1 MDDIRTLMHFY
12 FITEPGISNHYHQ
25 NPEIFYVLNG
35 CMEVKI
41 DAKTYDMHQGDLLLI
56 NANKRHE
63 MIGKEDILA
72 ARFELDFHL
81 LAEYM
86 GSMQLLFWCNTLT
99 DKNGAYDDLRKVLDQ
114 ILAHY
119 FEQNEKGALYLNALY
134 FQAAH
139 ILTSNFLINADDVKF
154 GYGDQQNRIRILNIQ
169 NYLQA
174 NYQSQISLNDLAN
187 RLYLSNAYLSKYIKK
202 NLGMT
207 FVEYLNNI
215 RLFHAVDELLYTNKN
230 ITHIALDNGFPTSA
244 AFTKAFRECYS
255 EAPSEYRKK
264 MQLKEQADHEK
275 EELTE
280 QSKRLIMNYLSFKD
294 KNVILKPAYEEVC
307 RADND
312 KTIAVI
318 SKSFKACNIGDAYT
332 LLQSDVQDQVKL
344 LKKETG
350 VAYIRIWNLFSNAY
364 CFDEKE
370 GFNFRKLDQVLDFL
384 IENDLRPY
392 LELGNKPTL
401 FMYTPERSIKDQSK
415 EKLGSYKYDV
425 FCKMIKT
432 FCIHLMNRYGVEEL
446 EKWYFEFWNDPQLH
460 IQEEDSLYYKY
471 FDLLYTTLKQYSK
484 NIKVGGAGFILGYET
499 FICRDVFK
507 CWRKR
512 PIHPDFLSFYSY
524 QYIAVI
530 ENEQRYGRKSID
542 GDYMENQ
549 IAIMKEVMDE
559 VDFHVPEFHIDE
571 WNFTVSNRN
580 VLNDSCEQGAFILKN
595 SLNAA
600 KYVNLMAYWHALDTY
615 SYYYDTDAVLNGDSG
630 LITGDGI
637 RKPSFFAFQF
647 LNRLLPNILQK
658 TEHGMITTNG
668 RNSYVAI
675 GHNYKKLSS
684 RYVFS
689 EENEIALDCINQ
701 YVEDDEPLKL
711 TFHIDHIKNGQY
723 QVKTYYVNRQ
733 NGSVQDLWKQL
744 DCSKG
749 LAKDEIAYLRHSSIP
764 RMEMKTV
771 EVKNGIL
778 ELENRLEAQEIRL
791 IEISYR
797 YHS

>member
-12 FITEPGISNHYHQ
+12 FITKPQRTNHYHQ
-25 NPEIFYVLNG
+25 NPEIFYLLNG
-35 CMEVKI
+35 SMEVKI
-41 DAKTYDMHQGDLLLI
+41 DDKTYLMRQGDLLLV

-63 MIGKEDILA
+63 MNGREGILA

-86 GSMQLLFWCNTLT
+86 GSMQLLFWCNTIT
-99 DKNGAYDDLRKVLDQ
+99 DKNDAYEDLRKVLSQ

-119 FEQNEKGALYLNALY
+119 FERNEKGALYLNALY

-139 ILTSNFLINADDVKF
+139 ILTSNFLVNADDMKF
-154 GYGDQQNRIRILNIQ
+154 GYGDKQNRIRILNIQ

-244 AFTKAFRECYS
+244 AFTKAFRECYN
-255 EAPSEYRKK
+255 ETPSEYRKK
-264 MQLKEQADHEK
+264 MQLKEKADLQN
-275 EELTE
+275 EELDE
-280 QSKRLIMNYLSFKD
+280 HNKKMIMDYLCFKEKGTIIQPKD
-294 KNVILKPAYEEVC
+294 EEIC
-307 RADND
+307 KADTKEKVRNL
-312 KTIAVI
+312 
-318 SKSFKACNIGDAYT
+318 SKSFRACNVGDAYT
-332 LLQSDVQDQVKL
+332 LLQFDVQNQVRL

-350 VAYIRIWNLFSNAY
+350 VEYIRIWNLFSNTY

-370 GFNFRKLDQVLDFL
+370 GLNFKKLDQVLDFL

-401 FMYTPERSIKDQSK
+401 VMYTPERSVKDSQK
-415 EKLGSYKYDV
+415 QKQENYDYDV
-425 FCKMIKT
+425 FCKIIHT
-432 FCIHLMNRYGVEEL
+432 FCIHLLNRYGIEEL
-446 EKWYFEFWNDPQLH
+446 EKWYFEFWNDPSLH
-460 IQEEDSLYYKY
+460 IEEENGLYYKY
-471 FDLLYTTLKQYSK
+471 FDLLYTTLKEFSE
-484 NIKVGGAGFILGYET
+484 NIKIGGAGFILGYET
-499 FICRDVFK
+499 KLCHDVFK
-507 CWRKR
+507 CWNERQ
-512 PIHPDFLSFYSY
+512 IHPDFLAFCSY

-530 ENEQRYGRKSID
+530 ENEQRFGRKSID

-549 IAIMKEVMDE
+549 VAIMKEMLEEMHFD
-559 VDFHVPEFHIDE
+559 VPEFHIDE

-595 SLNAA
+595 SMNVASH
-600 KYVNLMAYWHALDTY
+600 VNFMAYWHALDTY
-615 SYYYDTDAVLNGDSG
+615 SYYYDTDAILNGDSG

-647 LNRLLPNILQK
+647 LNRLLPTILQK
-658 TEHGMITTNG
+658 SEHGMLTTNG
-668 RNSYVAI
+668 RNSYVAVC
-675 GHNYKKLSS
+675 HNYKKLSS
-684 RYVFS
+684 RYVFF
-689 EENEIALDCINQ
+689 EEDEIAIDSINQ
-701 YVEDDEPLKL
+701 YVEDDESLKL
-711 TFHIDHIKNGQY
+711 TFHLDHVKNGQY

-744 DCSKG
+744 DYSKG
-749 LAKDEIAYLRHSSIP
+749 LAKDEIEYLRNSSIP
-764 RMEMKTV
+764 KIEMKTV
-771 EVKNGIL
+771 EVKNGVLDI
-778 ELENRLEAQEIRL
+778 ENVLEAQEIRM

-797 YHS
+797 YSS